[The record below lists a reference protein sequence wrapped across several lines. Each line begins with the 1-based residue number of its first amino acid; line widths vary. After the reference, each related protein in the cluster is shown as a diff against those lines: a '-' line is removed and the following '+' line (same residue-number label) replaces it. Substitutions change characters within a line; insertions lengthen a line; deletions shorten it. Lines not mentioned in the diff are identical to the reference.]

1 MSANEVA
8 EDSGDLEALFD
19 SIVKD
24 NAARAPAAAPTA
36 ASAAPESA
44 AAENVKPKA
53 KSKAKSKGKVKAA
66 AGTSAGTSAETAPE
80 APGEVMSRI
89 GHLTRTLHDA
99 LRELGYD
106 RLLEQT
112 AASIPD
118 ARDRL
123 DYVVKMTEQA
133 AVRAL
138 NAIEAAQPIQNRME
152 AEAEDLSAQWQKL
165 YDKQLSVDEFKAL
178 VARTRDYLGDV
189 PKQTRATNAQL
200 LEIMMA
206 QDFQDLTGQVIKKI
220 TALAQD
226 MEQQLVHL
234 LVDLAPPGVR
244 GEVDTGL
251 LNGPVV
257 NAERRNDVVT
267 SQDQVDDLLGSL
279 GF

>member
-1 MSANEVA
+1 MSAIAA
-8 EDSGDLEALFD
+8 EADSDALEALFD

-24 NAARAPAAAPTA
+24 NAAQAEEPRVQAPELADAANSEAQAQAEAPA
-36 ASAAPESA
+36 
-44 AAENVKPKA
+44 NV
-53 KSKAKSKGKVKAA
+53 
-66 AGTSAGTSAETAPE
+66 
-80 APGEVMSRI
+80 MDRI
-89 GHLTRTLHDA
+89 GRLTRTLHDA

-106 RLLEQT
+106 RVLEKT

-138 NAIEAAQPIQNRME
+138 NAIETAQPLQERLGDE
-152 AEAEDLSAQWQKL
+152 AERLSASWQKL
-165 YDKQLSVDEFKAL
+165 YDKQLTLDEFKAL
-178 VARTRDYLGDV
+178 VAGTREYLAEA
-189 PKQTRATNAQL
+189 PKQARETNAQL

-220 TALAQD
+220 TALAQE

-234 LVDLAPPGVR
+234 LVDLVPTDVR
-244 GEVDTGL
+244 NEIDSGL

-257 NAERRNDVVT
+257 NVNKGPEVVT
-267 SQDQVDDLLGSL
+267 NQNQVDDLLASL

>member
-1 MSANEVA
+1 MSAIAA
-8 EDSGDLEALFD
+8 EADSDALEALFD

-24 NAARAPAAAPTA
+24 NAAQAQAGQDQVPEQAEAANNEAQVDAANNEAQAEDEPPA
-36 ASAAPESA
+36 
-44 AAENVKPKA
+44 NV
-53 KSKAKSKGKVKAA
+53 
-66 AGTSAGTSAETAPE
+66 
-80 APGEVMSRI
+80 MDRI
-89 GHLTRTLHDA
+89 GRLTRMLHDA

-106 RLLEQT
+106 RLLEKT

-138 NAIEAAQPIQNRME
+138 NAIETAQPMQERLGEE
-152 AEAEDLSAQWQKL
+152 AERLSADWQKL
-165 YDKQLSVDEFKAL
+165 YDKQMSLDEFKTL
-178 VARTRDYLGDV
+178 VASTREYLAEA
-189 PKQTRATNAQL
+189 PKQARATNAQL

-220 TALAQD
+220 TALAQE

-234 LVDLAPPGVR
+234 LVDLVPTGVR
-244 GEVDTGL
+244 NEMDTGL

-257 NAERRNDVVT
+257 KAEKGPEVVT
-267 SQDQVDDLLGSL
+267 NQNQVDDLLASL

>member
-1 MSANEVA
+1 MSAIAA
-8 EDSGDLEALFD
+8 EADSDVLEALFD
-19 SIVKD
+19 SIVRD
-24 NAARAPAAAPTA
+24 NCAHARAVAP
-36 ASAAPESA
+36 
-44 AAENVKPKA
+44 K
-53 KSKAKSKGKVKAA
+53 
-66 AGTSAGTSAETAPE
+66 PE
-80 APGEVMSRI
+80 AEAEGSPTGNVMSRI
-89 GHLTRTLHDA
+89 GRLTRMLHDA

-106 RLLEQT
+106 RVLEKT

-138 NAIEAAQPIQNRME
+138 NAIEAAQPIQDQLGSE
-152 AEAEDLSAQWQKL
+152 AERLSAGWRKL
-165 YDKQLSVDEFKAL
+165 FDKQLSVEEFKTL
-178 VARTRDYLGDV
+178 VAGTRSYLAEV
-189 PKQTRATNAQL
+189 PKQTSATNAQL

-220 TALAQD
+220 TMLAQE

-234 LVDLAPPGVR
+234 LVDLVPADVR
-244 GEVDTGL
+244 SEIDSGL

-257 NAERRNDVVT
+257 NAAVKTDVVT
-267 SQDQVDDLLGSL
+267 SQNQVDDLLASL

>member
-1 MSANEVA
+1 MSAIMA
-8 EDSGDLEALFD
+8 EADSDALEALFD
-19 SIVKD
+19 SIAKD
-24 NAARAPAAAPTA
+24 SSARSCAAGPKLEAKPAAET
-36 ASAAPESA
+36 E
-44 AAENVKPKA
+44 
-53 KSKAKSKGKVKAA
+53 GD
-66 AGTSAGTSAETAPE
+66 AGATGN
-80 APGEVMSRI
+80 VMSRI
-89 GHLTRTLHDA
+89 GRLTRTLHDA

-106 RLLEQT
+106 RVLEKT

-138 NAIEAAQPIQNRME
+138 NAIETAQPIQDRLGSE
-152 AEAEDLSAQWQKL
+152 AERLSANWQKL
-165 YDKQLSVDEFKAL
+165 FEKQLSVEEFKTL
-178 VARTRDYLGDV
+178 VAGTREYLAEV
-189 PKQTRATNAQL
+189 PKQTSATNAQL

-220 TALAQD
+220 TMLAKD

-234 LVDLAPPGVR
+234 LVDLVPSDVR
-244 GEVDTGL
+244 SEIDAGL

-257 NAERRNDVVT
+257 NAAAKGDVVT
-267 SQDQVDDLLGSL
+267 NQNQVDDLLASL

>member
-1 MSANEVA
+1 MSAIVA
-8 EDSGDLEALFD
+8 EADSDALEALFD

-24 NAARAPAAAPTA
+24 NSTHARAAAPQ
-36 ASAAPESA
+36 
-44 AAENVKPKA
+44 AEVDADAEVNPAGNVM
-53 KSKAKSKGKVKAA
+53 G
-66 AGTSAGTSAETAPE
+66 
-80 APGEVMSRI
+80 RI
-89 GHLTRTLHDA
+89 GRLTRTLHDA

-106 RLLEQT
+106 RVLEKT

-118 ARDRL
+118 TRDRL

-138 NAIEAAQPIQNRME
+138 NAIETAQPIQDRLGNE
-152 AEAEDLSAQWQKL
+152 AERLSAHWQKL
-165 YDKQLSVDEFKAL
+165 FDRQLSVEEFKTL
-178 VARTRDYLGDV
+178 VAGTRDYLAEV

-220 TALAQD
+220 TLLAQD

-234 LVDLAPPGVR
+234 LVDLVPADLR
-244 GEVDTGL
+244 SEIDTGL
-251 LNGPVV
+251 LNGPVIS
-257 NAERRNDVVT
+257 AAAGPEVVT
-267 SQDQVDDLLGSL
+267 NQNQVDDLLASL

>member
-1 MSANEVA
+1 MSAIVA
-8 EDSGDLEALFD
+8 EADSDVLEALFD
-19 SIVKD
+19 SIVRD
-24 NAARAPAAAPTA
+24 NSAHARAVAP
-36 ASAAPESA
+36 
-44 AAENVKPKA
+44 K
-53 KSKAKSKGKVKAA
+53 
-66 AGTSAGTSAETAPE
+66 PE
-80 APGEVMSRI
+80 AVAVAEAEAEGSPTGNVMGRI
-89 GHLTRTLHDA
+89 GRLTRMLHDA

-106 RLLEQT
+106 RVLEKT

-138 NAIEAAQPIQNRME
+138 NAIEAAQPIQDQLGSE
-152 AEAEDLSAQWQKL
+152 AERLSANWRKL
-165 YDKQLSVDEFKAL
+165 FDRQLSVEEFKTL
-178 VARTRDYLGDV
+178 VAGTRSYLAEV
-189 PKQTRATNAQL
+189 PKQTSATNAQL

-220 TALAQD
+220 TMLAQE

-234 LVDLAPPGVR
+234 LVDLVPADMR
-244 GEVDTGL
+244 SEIDSGL

-257 NAERRNDVVT
+257 NAAVKTDVVT
-267 SQDQVDDLLGSL
+267 NQNQVDDLLASL

>member
-1 MSANEVA
+1 MSAVMMGA
-8 EDSGDLEALFD
+8 DSEALEALFD

-24 NAARAPAAAPTA
+24 
-36 ASAAPESA
+36 
-44 AAENVKPKA
+44 
-53 KSKAKSKGKVKAA
+53 KAA
-66 AGTSAGTSAETAPE
+66 HARVAPE
-80 APGEVMSRI
+80 AEMKAEEQPPGSVMSRI
-89 GHLTRTLHDA
+89 GHLTRTLHNA

-106 RLLEQT
+106 RLLEKT

-138 NAIEAAQPIQNRME
+138 NAIEAAQPIQDRLGDE
-152 AEAEDLSAQWQKL
+152 AERLSGQWQKL
-165 YDKQLSVDEFKAL
+165 FDKQLSVEEFKTL
-178 VARTRDYLGDV
+178 VAGTRDYLAEV

-220 TALAQD
+220 TALAQNL
-226 MEQQLVHL
+226 EQQLVHL
-234 LVDLAPPGVR
+234 LVDLVPADVR
-244 GEVDTGL
+244 SEIDVGL

-257 NAERRNDVVT
+257 NSASRSDVVT
-267 SQDQVDDLLGSL
+267 DQNQVDDLLASL

>member
-1 MSANEVA
+1 MSATMAAVA
-8 EDSGDLEALFD
+8 AESEDLEALFD
-19 SIVKD
+19 SIIED
-24 NAARAPAAAPTA
+24 NSARESAAAPTA
-36 ASAAPESA
+36 EPER
-44 AAENVKPKA
+44 EGN
-53 KSKAKSKGKVKAA
+53 
-66 AGTSAGTSAETAPE
+66 
-80 APGEVMSRI
+80 APGDVMSRI
-89 GHLTRTLHDA
+89 GNLTRTLHDA

-106 RLLEQT
+106 RLLEKT
-112 AASIPD
+112 ASAIPD

-138 NAIEAAQPIQNRME
+138 NAIEAAQPIQDRLGDE
-152 AEAEDLSAQWQKL
+152 AGRLSAQWQRL
-165 YDKQLSVDEFKAL
+165 FDKQMNVDEFKTL
-178 VARTRDYLGDV
+178 VAGTRDYLDDV

-234 LVDLAPPGVR
+234 LVDLVPAEMR
-244 GEVDTGL
+244 SEIDTGL

-257 NAERRNDVVT
+257 NAAGRSDVVT
-267 SQDQVDDLLGSL
+267 DQNQVDDLLASL

>member
-1 MSANEVA
+1 MSATMLAVA
-8 EDSGDLEALFD
+8 EESEDLEALFD
-19 SIVKD
+19 SIIED
-24 NAARAPAAAPTA
+24 NSAR
-36 ASAAPESA
+36 ESA
-44 AAENVKPKA
+44 AVPKA
-53 KSKAKSKGKVKAA
+53 EPAQS
-66 AGTSAGTSAETAPE
+66 
-80 APGEVMSRI
+80 APGDVMSRV
-89 GHLTRTLHDA
+89 GSLTRTLHDA

-106 RLLEQT
+106 RLLEKT
-112 AASIPD
+112 ASSIPD

-138 NAIEAAQPIQNRME
+138 NAIEAAQPIQDRLGDE
-152 AEAEDLSAQWQKL
+152 AERLSAQWQKL
-165 YDKQLSVDEFKAL
+165 FDKQMNVEEFKAL
-178 VARTRDYLGDV
+178 VAGTRDYLAEV

-220 TALAQD
+220 TALAQN

-234 LVDLAPPGVR
+234 LVDMAPAEMRV
-244 GEVDTGL
+244 EIDAGL

-257 NAERRNDVVT
+257 NATGRSDVVT
-267 SQDQVDDLLGSL
+267 DQNQVDDLLASL

>member
-1 MSANEVA
+1 MSATMLAVA
-8 EDSGDLEALFD
+8 EESEDLEALFD
-19 SIVKD
+19 SIIED
-24 NAARAPAAAPTA
+24 NSAR
-36 ASAAPESA
+36 ESA
-44 AAENVKPKA
+44 AVPKA
-53 KSKAKSKGKVKAA
+53 EPAQS
-66 AGTSAGTSAETAPE
+66 
-80 APGEVMSRI
+80 APGDVMSRV
-89 GHLTRTLHDA
+89 GSLTRTLHDA

-106 RLLEQT
+106 RLLEKT
-112 AASIPD
+112 ASSIPD

-138 NAIEAAQPIQNRME
+138 NAIEAAQPIQDRLGNE
-152 AEAEDLSAQWQKL
+152 AERLSAQWQKL
-165 YDKQLSVDEFKAL
+165 FDKQLNVEEFKTL
-178 VARTRDYLGDV
+178 VAGTRGYLADV

-220 TALAQD
+220 TALAQN

-234 LVDLAPPGVR
+234 LVDMAPAEIRV
-244 GEVDTGL
+244 EIDAGL

-257 NAERRNDVVT
+257 NAAGRSDVVT
-267 SQDQVDDLLGSL
+267 DQNQVDDLLASL

>member
-1 MSANEVA
+1 MSSMVA
-8 EDSGDLEALFD
+8 DADSAELQALFD
-19 SIVKD
+19 NIVKD
-24 NAARAPAAAPTA
+24 NSAKTQVAVPGAQAKAQVKAGTKAQARGQTKA
-36 ASAAPESA
+36 
-44 AAENVKPKA
+44 KDGPKA
-53 KSKAKSKGKVKAA
+53 RGKAQSVAQPPD
-66 AGTSAGTSAETAPE
+66 S
-80 APGEVMSRI
+80 VMSRV
-89 GHLTRTLHDA
+89 GQLTRTLHDA

-106 RLLEQT
+106 RLLEKT

-138 NAIEAAQPIQNRME
+138 NATEAAQPIQNKLGAD
-152 AEAEDLSAQWQKL
+152 AERLSAQWQKL
-165 YDKQLSVDEFKAL
+165 FERKLSVEEFKAL
-178 VARTRDYLGDV
+178 VSGTRDYLADV
-189 PKQTRATNAQL
+189 PTQASATNAQL

-220 TALAQD
+220 TSLAQE

-234 LVDLAPPGVR
+234 LVDLAPAKVR
-244 GEVDTGL
+244 GEIGAGL

-257 NAERRNDVVT
+257 NAAAGHEVVT
-267 SQDQVDDLLGSL
+267 DQNQVDELLASL